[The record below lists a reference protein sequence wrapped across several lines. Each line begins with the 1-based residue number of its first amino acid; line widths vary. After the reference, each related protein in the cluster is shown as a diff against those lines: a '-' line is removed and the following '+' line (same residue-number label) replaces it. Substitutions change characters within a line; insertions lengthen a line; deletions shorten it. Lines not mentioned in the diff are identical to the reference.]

1 MSFIATIPHVG
12 DLFNSKNPST
22 TSLIGHQSLKVV
34 INNDVPPILDEP
46 IKSDVGDISRMPASC
61 KEHVGDQICHQHLSD
76 HIDAQ
81 FDSFKNQAHV
91 KNSMDLDLS

>member
-1 MSFIATIPHVG
+1 MDGAGVRESGVPKQTPAATIPHVG
-12 DLFNSKNPST
+12 DLFNLKNPST

-61 KEHVGDQICHQHLSD
+61 KEHVGD
-76 HIDAQ
+76 
-81 FDSFKNQAHV
+81 
-91 KNSMDLDLS
+91 